1 MRSMLFFAS
10 RNRKEMLRDPMSL
23 LFGIGFP
30 IVLLLLLHIIQ
41 RNIPAEAGMNLF
53 ALETLTPGICVFGL
67 SFLALFAAML
77 VSKDRT
83 TSFMLRL
90 FAVFAAYIKRFGDS
104 VSERRGKAEICH
116 AVSIVDLL
124 PFPVSRQ
131 SIRLQSRAAPFD
143 NIGYIYIK
151 S

>member
-1 MRSMLFFAS
+1 MLADLHFKVPFNDNIAFLTGMRGQFQF
-10 RNRKEMLRDPMSL
+10 
-23 LFGIGFP
+23 
-30 IVLLLLLHIIQ
+30 
-41 RNIPAEAGMNLF
+41 
-53 ALETLTPGICVFGL
+53 
-67 SFLALFAAML
+67 
-77 VSKDRT
+77 
-83 TSFMLRL
+83 FMLRL